1 VTDRSTSPLRNRTF
15 RILWIA
21 QLGSNIGTWMQTV
34 AAQWLLVSH
43 AHASELV
50 SLVQTAS
57 LLPVLFLSLHA
68 GVLADIIDRRRLLY
82 VTSTLVAVCVGVLA
96 LITKVGTIT
105 PATLLA
111 FTFLIGCGSAL
122 TGPAW
127 QAIQPDLVTRAQI
140 PQAAALGSIT
150 VNGARA
156 VGPALAGFLVAWI
169 GPAPVFA
176 LNAVSFLG
184 IAIATYLWKEPHPTR
199 TRDAERVGEALVAGL
214 RYLRSAP
221 GVRRVIVRS
230 VLFAGP
236 ASALWALLPVA
247 ARQRYH
253 LGASGYGLL
262 LGALGV
268 GAVLGVA
275 VLAWMRKHLKA
286 NTILALSS
294 LTFGLAT
301 AALAYLDVAI
311 TAIALVIAGVAWI
324 ATLSLLNATMQIAL
338 PGWVRARG
346 MAAYIFAFI
355 GAQAIGSI
363 GWGLLGGHLGLPHTL
378 AISAAILIVVG
389 ATVWALPL
397 HDYTS
402 QLDRTVVNSWPT
414 PALDFEPSPT
424 DGPVLV
430 TISYHVEA
438 ANVTAFV
445 AAAAHLELS
454 RRRTGA
460 KSWRLYRD
468 GEVADRYVETFTV
481 ASWAEH
487 LRQHDERWTGS
498 DSGTLTAVQEL
509 AVGTPEVRHLL
520 PA

>member
-1 VTDRSTSPLRNRTF
+1 
-15 RILWIA
+15 
-21 QLGSNIGTWMQTV
+21 
-34 AAQWLLVSH
+34 
-43 AHASELV
+43 
-50 SLVQTAS
+50 
-57 LLPVLFLSLHA
+57 
-68 GVLADIIDRRRLLY
+68 
-82 VTSTLVAVCVGVLA
+82 
-96 LITKVGTIT
+96 
-105 PATLLA
+105 
-111 FTFLIGCGSAL
+111 
-122 TGPAW
+122 
-127 QAIQPDLVTRAQI
+127 
-140 PQAAALGSIT
+140 
-150 VNGARA
+150 
-156 VGPALAGFLVAWI
+156 
-169 GPAPVFA
+169 
-176 LNAVSFLG
+176 
-184 IAIATYLWKEPHPTR
+184 
-199 TRDAERVGEALVAGL
+199 
-214 RYLRSAP
+214 
-221 GVRRVIVRS
+221 
-230 VLFAGP
+230 
-236 ASALWALLPVA
+236 LLPVA